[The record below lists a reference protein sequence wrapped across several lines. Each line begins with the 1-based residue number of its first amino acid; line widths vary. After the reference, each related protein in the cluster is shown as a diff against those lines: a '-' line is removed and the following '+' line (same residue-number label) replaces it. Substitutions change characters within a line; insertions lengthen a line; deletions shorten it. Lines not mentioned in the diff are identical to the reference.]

1 MSASTLSYQLFIG
14 GEWADSSG
22 DEALDVV
29 NPSTEE
35 VIGTV
40 PQATPAD
47 VDRAV
52 AAARDAFDEGA
63 WPRMTPRE
71 RGAIMLKMGAAF
83 ARRREQIVDLN
94 IREAGS
100 TRMLAEFLQVGIP
113 IEHFIDMADRVL
125 PRFDFEAAM
134 LPYVGQGIGQ
144 GVVVREPYGVA
155 GLISAYNFPFFLNL
169 FKLAPALA
177 AGCTTVLKPSPLTP
191 LEAFVIGEVA
201 QEAGLPPGVL
211 NIVTGDI
218 PAGEALT
225 RHPGVDLV
233 SFTGSGAVGRK
244 VYGQGAD
251 TLKKVV
257 LELGGKS
264 ANVILDDASLDKVT
278 GDVIGGMTIHCGQGC
293 SLLTRTIVHES
304 LHDELVSRLKAALD
318 YLKVGDPADPTVMM
332 GPLIS
337 ERQRQKVEG
346 LIRAGQAE
354 GAQIAYGGGRPAG
367 LDKGFFVEP
376 TLFVNVANSMQIAQQ
391 EFFGPVGVIIPFST
405 DEEAVRLANASDFG
419 LGGGV
424 WSGDPVRAYGIARQL
439 RTGTVTVN
447 GGGGG
452 LSPHAAFGGYK
463 QSGLGREW
471 GEHGLS
477 EFLQTKSITW
487 GVAAG

>member
-1 MSASTLSYQLFIG
+1 MSTSTLSYQLFID

-22 DEALDVV
+22 DDALDVV
-29 NPSTEE
+29 NPATEE

-52 AAARDAFDEGA
+52 DAARKAFDEGP

-144 GVVVREPYGVA
+144 GVVVSEPYGVA

-225 RHPGVDLV
+225 RHPGVDLI
-233 SFTGSGAVGRK
+233 SFTGSDAVGRK
-244 VYGQGAD
+244 VYGQGAG

-278 GDVIGGMTIHCGQGC
+278 SDVIGGMTIHCGQGC
-293 SLLTRTIVHES
+293 SLLTRTLVHES
-304 LHDELVSRLKAALD
+304 LHDELVSRLKAGLD
-318 YLKVGDPADPTVMM
+318 YVKVGDPADPAVMM

-337 ERQRQKVEG
+337 EQQRQKVEG

-354 GAQIAYGGGRPAG
+354 GRADRPRRRAPGRARQG
-367 LDKGFFVEP
+367 LLRRAD
-376 TLFVNVANSMQIAQQ
+376 
-391 EFFGPVGVIIPFST
+391 
-405 DEEAVRLANASDFG
+405 AVRQRGQLDADRAA
-419 LGGGV
+419 GV
-424 WSGDPVRAYGIARQL
+424 L
-439 RTGTVTVN
+439 RTGRGDHPVLDRR
-447 GGGGG
+447 GGGQAGQRQRLRPG
-452 LSPHAAFGGYK
+452 RRGVVGRPGPRIRHRQAAAHRHDHR
-463 QSGLGREW
+463 QRRGRRPQPL
-471 GEHGLS
+471 HRVRR
-477 EFLQTKSITW
+477 LQ
-487 GVAAG
+487 AERARP